1 MTDILL
7 KEKIKKKSSMCY
19 NIKKNTKHW
28 NCHHLNKSGRKYKK
42 LKVKC

>member
-19 NIKKNTKHW
+19 NIKKNDLRDLRSITKI
-28 NCHHLNKSGRKYKK
+28 
-42 LKVKC
+42 V